1 MDRVYIISVSGVS
14 FPVGYNLGLQGEL
27 GGSGNVR
34 EEQNWE
40 GGREDLGNKSSPE
53 CLRRVFINKVGD
65 LVIV

>member
-34 EEQNWE
+34 EEKNWE
-40 GGREDLGNKSSPE
+40 GEREGPGKQKFA
-53 CLRRVFINKVGD
+53 RVSQESIHK
-65 LVIV
+65 